1 MLSAEKSPVEDD
13 GFLITTPTRL
23 ARLVTDL
30 ADQPRIALDTEAD
43 SFYSYF
49 EKTCLIQVAIP
60 GQEFVIDPLALRD
73 LSALGPILADPH
85 IEKVFHAAEYDI
97 MILKRDFG
105 FSFANIFDTMVAS
118 KVLGYRRCGLAAL
131 VQELLGITLDKRL
144 QRADWGRRPLTPQL
158 LNYARQDVR
167 YLLDMRRL
175 LGEQL
180 SSRGRWPR
188 ALEEFQRLT
197 QVVWNRR
204 GFDPEGY
211 QRLPGAESLDDTA
224 RAVLRELYLARD
236 AEARR
241 HDVPPFRIL
250 SDTALLALSQSKP
263 THPDDLERLS
273 LPGFSGPAIAKNRGW
288 ILAAVRRGLQS
299 PPQPFYRACPGLRYD
314 EAERER
320 FKALRRWRR
329 EQSAK
334 EGVDPEVIIPRR
346 ALSAIAHQPPRTLE
360 ELAAISG
367 LGPWTLNRYGQQ
379 ILEVLKG

>member
-1 MLSAEKSPVEDD
+1 MLTPEKSPIDD
-13 GFLITTPTRL
+13 NFLITTTTGL
-23 ARLVTDL
+23 ARLVAIL
-30 ADQPRIALDTEAD
+30 SARPCIAIDTEAD

-49 EKTCLIQVAIP
+49 EKTCLIQIAIP

-118 KVLGYRRCGLAAL
+118 KALGYKRCGLAAL

-144 QRADWGRRPLTPQL
+144 QRANWARRPLTPQL

-167 YLLDMRRL
+167 YLLDLRTL

-180 SSRGRWPR
+180 LARGRWPR
-188 ALEEFQRLT
+188 AQEEFQRLT
-197 QVVWNRR
+197 QVAWNRR

-211 QRLPGAESLDDTA
+211 QRLPGAESLNGTA
-224 RAVLRELYLARD
+224 RAVLRELHLARD

-241 HDVPPFRIL
+241 RDVPPFRIL
-250 SDTALLALSQSKP
+250 SDTALLALSQSQP
-263 THPDDLERLS
+263 LHPDDLECSS
-273 LPGFSGPAIAKNRGW
+273 LPGLSGSAIARHGRW
-288 ILAAVRRGLQS
+288 ILAAVQRGLQS
-299 PPQPFYRACPGLRYD
+299 PPQPPYRACPGPRRD

-320 FKALRRWRR
+320 FKALRRWRK
-329 EQSAK
+329 EQSVK
-334 EGVDPEVIIPRR
+334 EGVDPEMIVPRR
-346 ALSAIAHQPPRTLE
+346 ALSAIAHQPPRTME

-367 LGPWTLNRYGQQ
+367 LGPWTLNRYGRQ